1 MALVVVSAL
10 VVTMVGGDLAISA
23 SGYFGGTIDHSDE
36 IVDDDGY

>member
-23 SGYFGGTIDHSDE
+23 SAYLVEQLI
-36 IVDDDGY
+36 IVMK